1 MRVRHSRLLREY
13 EENFRGSVKGYQ
25 VDTFYYFARVV
36 YYKDTTRS
44 REKKASSKQ
53 MTSQASTPPALLK
66 GEPWDTLIS
75 VVAQFSKWILGSQ
88 VTQSLAPRE
97 RWTRMR
103 TEREFISKWKLVI
116 LDNFYIIFA
125 NEALRITEKD

>member
-1 MRVRHSRLLREY
+1 
-13 EENFRGSVKGYQ
+13 
-25 VDTFYYFARVV
+25 
-36 YYKDTTRS
+36 
-44 REKKASSKQ
+44 

-66 GEPWDTLIS
+66 GEPWGTLIS
-75 VVAQFSKWILGSQ
+75 VVAQFSKWILASQ

-103 TEREFISKWKLVI
+103 TEREFISKWKLVVV
-116 LDNFYIIFA
+116 DNFHFIFA